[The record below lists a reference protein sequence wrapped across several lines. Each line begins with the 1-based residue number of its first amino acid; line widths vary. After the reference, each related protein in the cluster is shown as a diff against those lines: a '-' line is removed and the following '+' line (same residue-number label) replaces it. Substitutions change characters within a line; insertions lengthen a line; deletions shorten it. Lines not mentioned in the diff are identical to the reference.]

1 MAAGRCEISL
11 LVLENVSL
19 VRCAHSRNNSTLE
32 DKFRFSTRPC
42 NIFYLLYKHQW
53 NTRWAFARKLSS
65 HVKISPLLWLHNI
78 KSRLSHQKTVQ
89 VKWFVACSQRQWLHS
104 SVGRASHRYREVTG
118 SNTVEVLNFFEAS
131 LRNCINRVHCEDHF
145 FIFKNNN
152 SSRTN
157 QSINNPYLYKISI

>member
-1 MAAGRCEISL
+1 MAAGRYEISL
-11 LVLENVSL
+11 LVLENISL

-32 DKFRFSTRPC
+32 EKFRFSTRPC

-53 NTRWAFARKLSS
+53 NTRWAFARKLDIFTCENNMLSL

-118 SNTVEVLNFFEAS
+118 SNSVTQLHKSRS
-131 LRNCINRVHCEDHF
+131 LRRSFLHF
-145 FIFKNNN
+145 QK
-152 SSRTN
+152 
-157 QSINNPYLYKISI
+157 QQQQ